1 MPIEY
6 DIKQD
11 AFYQEGVEDER
22 KRMEEE
28 KEGEKKNL
36 IIRLIESKKLSHE
49 EIADLTKSDLSYV
62 LKLSKTL

>member
-22 KRMEEE
+22 KRMEQ
-28 KEGEKKNL
+28 EKKNL
-36 IIRLIESKKLSHE
+36 IVKLIKSKKHTNQ
-49 EIADLTKSDLSYV
+49 EIADIMDVKLSYIV
-62 LKLSKTL
+62 ELSTTL

>member
-22 KRMEEE
+22 KRMEQE

-62 LKLSKTL
+62 LKLSKTF